1 MQESCKPE
9 LVVNGR
15 SDKAMVVICHPDP
28 HSFNHALTNE
38 VQEAWSEA
46 GFNVT
51 LRDLYLEGCNPI
63 ITAAEARGARSLDP
77 LVTSTSKSCSAYWPS
92 YTRFRIGFLP
102 DEDRAPIRSHFA
114 SGPSGAARRSRHNRR
129 RRGARPSAAAPPRP
143 PHMPRCRR
151 SSSK

>member
-9 LVVNGR
+9 LVVNRR

-77 LVTSTSKSCSAYWPS
+77 LVTEHIQELLGLLAVVHPLPHRLPARRRSRAYPLS
-92 YTRFRIGFLP
+92 FRQRSLRRRTTKPEQPAAAWSEAIG
-102 DEDRAPIRSHFA
+102 
-114 SGPSGAARRSRHNRR
+114 SGAA
-129 RRGARPSAAAPPRP
+129 AAAP
-143 PHMPRCRR
+143 
-151 SSSK
+151 

>member
-1 MQESCKPE
+1 MRESCKPE

-102 DEDRAPIRSHFA
+102 DEDRAPIRSRQRSLRRRTTKPA
-114 SGPSGAARRSRHNRR
+114 QPAAAWSEAIGSGAA
-129 RRGARPSAAAPPRP
+129 AAAP
-143 PHMPRCRR
+143 
-151 SSSK
+151 

>member
-1 MQESCKPE
+1 
-9 LVVNGR
+9 
-15 SDKAMVVICHPDP
+15 MVVICHPDP

-102 DEDRAPIRSHFA
+102 DEDRAPIRSRQRSLRRRTTKPA
-114 SGPSGAARRSRHNRR
+114 QPAAAWSEAIGSGAA
-129 RRGARPSAAAPPRP
+129 AAAP
-143 PHMPRCRR
+143 
-151 SSSK
+151 